1 MHIPKRLIRLA
12 KDRALSSFS
21 SLAEQTVVEADTM
34 TTRGM
39 AEAGPEESRNLSTV
53 RTFLRGE
60 ARTLRT
66 RMDRHF
72 AGFLERA
79 MVTMH
84 TDLRGSALQEI
95 NYQTLTLIDDDVV
108 TRQIEVDR
116 MVSRLRD
123 AEPIALGR
131 VNLTIAVMHND
142 SEARER
148 ENPFR
153 PYLLARSL
161 YEALREL
168 MWEEA
173 QSKLLFDTLSVAM
186 AHRLPGFYAGIV
198 EVFEAGGIT
207 ARLTARPSAM
217 SRSERDRLA
226 WQRAAQQMA
235 GNIDPSGLSGFSGLP
250 NLAGLSGLQG
260 FAGLPDLSG
269 LSGIA
274 GLSGAP
280 GSHGT
285 GGSGRSSEPAV
296 PAPKYEAPLN
306 EEQALQARLM
316 PRLLRLKDI
325 QAGSAEGAL
334 AGKGQDLI
342 DVVWNIFHQPKGTRS
357 TRTLSTIRLDGE
369 RAPLDSTLLELQQG
383 VGAGEEAPAPLA
395 LRDLAGETS
404 ADERRTMDVVA
415 LLFESMIHDELLG
428 AGMHRQLAR
437 LYLPFVRAAL
447 IEPDLLHN
455 AGHPVRRL
463 VDRIGSVAV
472 GLANDAAAL
481 PALEAELEGIVGAV
495 LDLFDDDMHIFI
507 DAERA
512 LDAFVST
519 QLVVTSPRIGP
530 CIEAISEAE
539 AASTR
544 LAGAG
549 AALSAALQPLQI
561 DPRLADFILGTWARV
576 LSHTE
581 NGSAASIA
589 LLPELLWS
597 AQEKTTPEDRSA
609 MMRMLPGLVKQ
620 VREGMAEIALPEA
633 PSKAAFD
640 RLVAVHMDVLG
651 NKQEAARN
659 RMTLEQFREH
669 FQGFTI
675 DSKVAPEDGR
685 EGWVGKFELEA
696 ALGQHQVEAT
706 LHAKAANRLPQTSD
720 ADWLAWARPGTA
732 FEIRIEEKYRPA
744 LLCTVSSG
752 GCAYLFTIAGE
763 EAPVIYLRAPLL
775 EAFEHWI
782 LRPLEYAP
790 LYDRAVESLM
800 TGAESL
806 SV

>member
-12 KDRALSSFS
+12 RDRALSSFS

-34 TTRGM
+34 TTRAM
-39 AEAGPEESRNLSTV
+39 AEAGLEESRNLSAV

-84 TDLRGSALQEI
+84 TDLRASALQDI
-95 NYQTLTLIDDDVV
+95 NYETLTLIDDDVV

-116 MVSRLRD
+116 MVGRLRD

-168 MWEEA
+168 MWEET
-173 QSKLLFDTLSVAM
+173 QSKLLFDTLGLAM
-186 AHRLPGFYAGIV
+186 ANRLPGFYAGIV

-217 SRSERDRLA
+217 SRAERDRLA
-226 WQRAAQQMA
+226 WQRAAQQML
-235 GNIDPSGLSGFSGLP
+235 GNIDPSGLSGLP
-250 NLAGLSGLQG
+250 GMPGLAGLAGLQG
-260 FAGLPDLSG
+260 FAGLPDLSS

-274 GLSGAP
+274 GLSGNS
-280 GSHGT
+280 GSAGT
-285 GGSGRSSEPAV
+285 GGAGSSAAAPARQGDPAV
-296 PAPKYEAPLN
+296 TA
-306 EEQALQARLM
+306 EQALQERLV
-316 PRLLRLKDI
+316 PRLQRLKEI
-325 QAGSAEGAL
+325 QMGSADGAL

-357 TRTLSTIRLDGE
+357 TRALSTIRLDGE
-369 RAPLDSTLLELQQG
+369 RGPLDTVLMDLQQL
-383 VGAGEEAPAPLA
+383 VAAGGEPPAPLA
-395 LRDLAGETS
+395 LRALAGETGP
-404 ADERRTMDVVA
+404 DERRTMDVVA
-415 LLFESMIHDELLG
+415 LLFESIIHDELLG
-428 AGMHRQLAR
+428 AGVQRQLAR

-472 GLANDAAAL
+472 GLATDAAAL
-481 PALEAELEGIVGAV
+481 PALETELLGIVGAV

-507 DAERA
+507 DAEQA
-512 LDAFVST
+512 LDAFVSA
-519 QLVVTSPRIGP
+519 QLATSGPHVGP
-530 CIEAISEAE
+530 CIDAITEAE

-581 NGSAASIA
+581 NGSRASIA

-597 AQEKTTPEDRSA
+597 AQEKTTPEDRA
-609 MMRMLPGLVKQ
+609 ALMRMLPGLVKQ

-651 NKQEAARN
+651 SKQEAARN

-669 FQGFTI
+669 FRDFTI
-675 DSKVAPEDGR
+675 DNKVLPEDGR

-696 ALGQHQVEAT
+696 ALGEHAVVAT
-706 LHAKAANRLPQTSD
+706 LHAKAANRLPQSSD
-720 ADWLAWARPGTA
+720 VDWLAWARPGTA

-800 TGAESL
+800 SGAESL
-806 SV
+806 TV

>member
-1 MHIPKRLIRLA
+1 MIERNDLTLERRSTMHIPKRIIRLA

-21 SLAEQTVVEADTM
+21 ALAEQTVVEADTM
-34 TTRGM
+34 VTRAM
-39 AEAGPEESRNLSTV
+39 AEAVQDELRSLSTV

-79 MVTMH
+79 MQTMH
-84 TDLRGSALQEI
+84 VDQRNAALLEI
-95 NYQTLTLIDDDVV
+95 NYETLTLIDDDVV

-116 MVSRLRD
+116 MVARLRD

-142 SEARER
+142 SDARER

-173 QSKLLFDTLSVAM
+173 QSKQLFDTLSVAM
-186 AHRLPGFYAGIV
+186 ANRLPGFYAGIV
-198 EVFEAGGIT
+198 EVFESGGIT

-217 SRSERDRLA
+217 SRAERDRLA
-226 WQRAAQQMA
+226 WQRAAQQMLA
-235 GNIDPSGLSGFSGLP
+235 SGHGASPGGQGGFG
-250 NLAGLSGLQG
+250 GQG
-260 FAGLPDLSG
+260 G
-269 LSGIA
+269 
-274 GLSGAP
+274 P
-280 GSHGT
+280 GGQ
-285 GGSGRSSEPAV
+285 GGFVGQGGHA
-296 PAPKYEAPLN
+296 
-306 EEQALQARLM
+306 EQALQARLL
-316 PRLLRLKDI
+316 PKLQRLQEI
-325 QAGSAEGAL
+325 QTDSVEAGL

-342 DVVWNIFHQPKGTRS
+342 DVVWNIFHQPKGARS
-357 TRTLSTIRLDGE
+357 TRPRSTIRESDQRGTLDAALMANQ
-369 RAPLDSTLLELQQG
+369 RAIAGGAEPPDPLELR
-383 VGAGEEAPAPLA
+383 A
-395 LRDLAGETS
+395 LLAGTE
-404 ADERRTMDVVA
+404 ADPEQSRTMDVVA
-415 LLFESMIHDELLG
+415 LLFESIVNDELL
-428 AGMHRQLAR
+428 APSMQRQLAR
-437 LYLPFVRAAL
+437 LYLPFLRAAL
-447 IEPDLLHN
+447 LEPDLLHN

-472 GLANDAAAL
+472 GIVGDTAAS
-481 PALEAELEGIVGAV
+481 PALETELHSIVGAV

-512 LDAFVST
+512 LDTYVST
-519 QLVVTSPRIGP
+519 LLAASDARIGP
-530 CIEAISEAE
+530 CVEAIGEAE

-549 AALSAALQPLQI
+549 VALSAALQPLQI

-576 LSHTE
+576 LSHSTS
-581 NGSAASIA
+581 GAPAIA

-609 MMRMLPGLVKQ
+609 LMRMLPELVRK
-620 VREGMAEIALPEA
+620 VREGMAAIALPEA

-651 NKQEAARN
+651 NKQAPARSH
-659 RMTLEQFREH
+659 MTLAQFREH
-669 FQGFTI
+669 FHDFRIETDLPAQ
-675 DSKVAPEDGR
+675 DGR

-696 ALGQHQVEAT
+696 ALGQHGVPAA
-706 LHAKAANRLPQTSD
+706 LHARAANRLPQSSD
-720 ADWLAWARPGTA
+720 ADWLAWARPGTG
-732 FEIRIEEKYRPA
+732 FEVKIEEKYRLA

-752 GCAYLFTIAGE
+752 GCAYLFSIAGE
-763 EAPVIYLRAPLL
+763 DVPAIYLRGPLL
-775 EAFEHWI
+775 EALEHAD
-782 LRPLEYAP
+782 LRPIEYAP
-790 LYDRAVESLM
+790 LFDRAVESLM
-800 TGAESL
+800 AGAESL
-806 SV
+806 TA

>member
-1 MHIPKRLIRLA
+1 MHIPKRIIRLA
-12 KDRALSSFS
+12 RDRALSSFS

-34 TTRGM
+34 TTRNM
-39 AEAGPEESRNLSTV
+39 SEASPLELRGLTAV

-60 ARTLRT
+60 ARTLRA

-72 AGFLERA
+72 AGLLDRA
-79 MVTMH
+79 MLTMH
-84 TDLRGSALQEI
+84 TDLRTSALAEI

-116 MVSRLRD
+116 MVARLRD

-142 SEARER
+142 SDARER

-186 AHRLPGFYAGIV
+186 ANRLPGFYAGLV

-207 ARLTARPSAM
+207 ARLTARPTAM
-217 SRSERDRLA
+217 SRAERDRLA
-226 WQRAAQQMA
+226 WQRAAQQMLGNHYSSHGA
-235 GNIDPSGLSGFSGLP
+235 GPSRS
-250 NLAGLSGLQG
+250 G
-260 FAGLPDLSG
+260 FAGMLDLPDLAGMSEMPGQSGQAGRSG
-269 LSGIA
+269 LA
-274 GLSGAP
+274 
-280 GSHGT
+280 
-285 GGSGRSSEPAV
+285 GRSDADLAGAQARLPSP
-296 PAPKYEAPLN
+296 PLN
-306 EEQALQARLM
+306 AEQALQARLL
-316 PRLLRLKDI
+316 PKLQRLREI
-325 QAGSAEGAL
+325 QMGGADAAL
-334 AGKGQDLI
+334 SGREQDLI
-342 DVVWNIFHQPKGTRS
+342 EVVWNIFHQPKGTRT
-357 TRTLSTIRLDGE
+357 TRALSTIRLGGE
-369 RAPLDSTLLELQQG
+369 RGNLDTALLDLQESIAA
-383 VGAGEEAPAPLA
+383 GATPPEPLA
-395 LRDLAGETS
+395 LRELAGET
-404 ADERRTMDVVA
+404 DPEQRRTMDVVA
-415 LLFESMIHDELLG
+415 LLFESLVHDEMLG
-428 AGMHRQLAR
+428 ASMHGQLAR
-437 LYLPFVRAAL
+437 LFVPFVRAAL
-447 IEPDLLHN
+447 LEPELLHN

-472 GLANDAAAL
+472 GLASRLDL
-481 PALEAELEGIVGAV
+481 IPALEAELHGIVGAV

-507 DAERA
+507 DAELA
-512 LDAFVST
+512 LDAYVSN
-519 QLVVTSPRIGP
+519 LLMSSGERISP
-530 CIEAISEAE
+530 CVNAIAEAE

-549 AALSAALQPLQI
+549 AALSAALQPLQV

-581 NGSAASIA
+581 HGYQSSIA

-597 AQEKTTPEDRSA
+597 AQEKTTPEDRAA
-609 MMRMLPGLVKQ
+609 MMRMLPNLVRQ

-651 NKQEAARN
+651 NKQEASRSQL
-659 RMTLEQFREH
+659 TLEQFRAH
-669 FQGFTI
+669 FRNFSI
-675 DSKVAPEDGR
+675 DHTVLPEQGR

-696 ALGQHQVEAT
+696 ALGRHAVEAT
-706 LHAKAANRLPQTSD
+706 LHAKAANRLPQVSD
-720 ADWLAWARPGTA
+720 IDWLAWARPGTA
-732 FEIRIEEKYRPA
+732 FEIRIEDKYRPA

-752 GCAYLFTIAGE
+752 GCAYLFTVEGE
-763 EAPVIYLRAPLL
+763 PAPVIYLRAPLL

-790 LYDRAVESLM
+790 LFDRAVESLM
-800 TGAESL
+800 AGAETL
-806 SV
+806 TA